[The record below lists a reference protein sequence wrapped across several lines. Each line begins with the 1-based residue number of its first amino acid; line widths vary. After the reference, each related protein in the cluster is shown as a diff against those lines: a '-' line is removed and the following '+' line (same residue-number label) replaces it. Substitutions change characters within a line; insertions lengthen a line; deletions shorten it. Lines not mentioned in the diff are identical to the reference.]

1 MRPPSSPGDMSS
13 FYRDSSPILGDPAP
27 APWLA
32 RAKDMRRRPLQ
43 FRQIVVALA
52 AVVSVLLLATYH
64 LRDSAPAAQ
73 SLDIP
78 SPLADSPPADHD
90 VSYRPAFDD
99 AHARIPHG
107 HHNIPSKSTTTLPS
121 EPEPSTLAASLPAP
135 DPVTFALIMFSEG
148 SAAEGAVLIKVRSP
162 SRHYACYN

>member
-1 MRPPSSPGDMSS
+1 MSS

-43 FRQIVVALA
+43 FRQIVLALA

-64 LRDSAPAAQ
+64 LRDSTPAAQ

-78 SPLADSPPADHD
+78 SPLADHD

-107 HHNIPSKSTTTLPS
+107 HHIPSKPTTTQ
-121 EPEPSTLAASLPAP
+121 PEPSTATLQELAASLPAP

-148 SAAEGAVLIKVRSP
+148 SAAEGAVLIKVRSH
-162 SRHYACYN
+162 RHFACFN

>member
-1 MRPPSSPGDMSS
+1 MSS

-52 AVVSVLLLATYH
+52 AVVSVLLFATYH

-78 SPLADSPPADHD
+78 SPLADHD

-107 HHNIPSKSTTTLPS
+107 HHIPSKPTTTQP
-121 EPEPSTLAASLPAP
+121 EPEPSLAASLPAP